1 MNLDI
6 HGLQAFARIA
16 ELGTFQKAAKA
27 LFLSQSALSRRISKL
42 ESDLGVRLLDRT
54 TRRVRL
60 TAVGRDFMPQA
71 RRLIEE
77 LETSIAG
84 LRDMAKLGSGQ
95 VALAC
100 VPTAAIHILP
110 PVIRDYAMKHPENR
124 IRILDVHANEV
135 LQAVLRGEAE
145 FGLTLLGA
153 DEPEVD
159 IDPLFEDPFVLA
171 CHRDHP
177 LAKRRTVRWSELNH
191 HRVITVGRLSGN
203 RALLEFGLPTH
214 LPQQRWTYEVQH
226 SFSTG
231 LGLASAGMGVIA
243 VPMLA
248 LAGRRDARLVSR
260 LLVEPKLTRTLA
272 LIRRRGATLSPAA
285 QEFLSMTRSR
295 WGVGSGYKKFDI
307 FPKNFT

>member
-1 MNLDI
+1 MNLDV

-16 ELGTFQKAAKA
+16 ELGTFQKAANA

-42 ESDLGVRLLDRT
+42 EADLGVRLLDRT

-60 TAVGRDFMPQA
+60 TAVGRDFLPQA

-84 LRDMAKLGSGQ
+84 LRDMAKHGSGQ

-100 VPTAAIHILP
+100 VPTAAMYILP
-110 PVIRDYAMKHPENR
+110 PVIRDYSAKHPDNR

-145 FGLTLLGA
+145 FGLTLSGA
-153 DEPEVD
+153 DEPE
-159 IDPLFEDPFVLA
+159 IETDPLFDDPFVLA

-177 LAKRRTVRWSELNH
+177 LAKRRSVKWAELER
-191 HRVITVGRLSGN
+191 HRLITVGRLSGN
-203 RALLEFGLPTH
+203 RALLDFGLPSS
-214 LPQQRWTYEVQH
+214 LPRQRWTYEVQH

-231 LGLASAGMGVIA
+231 LGMVEAGIGVIA

-248 LAGRRDARLVSR
+248 LAGRKNSNLVSR
-260 LLVEPKLTRTLA
+260 PLVEPKLTRTLA
-272 LIRRRGATLSPAA
+272 VIRRRGVTLSPAA
-285 QEFLSMTRSR
+285 QEFQAMLKKR
-295 WGVGSGYKKFDI
+295 WGNSRR
-307 FPKNFT
+307 

>member
-1 MNLDI
+1 MNLDV

-16 ELGTFQKAAKA
+16 ELGTFYKAAQA

-42 ESDLGVRLLDRT
+42 EADLGVRLLDRT

-60 TAVGRDFMPQA
+60 TAVGRDFLPQA

-100 VPTAAIHILP
+100 VPTAAIHVLP
-110 PVIRDYAMKHPENR
+110 PVIRDYSAKHPDNR

-135 LQAVLRGEAE
+135 LQAVLGGEAE
-145 FGLTLLGA
+145 FGLTLSGA
-153 DEPEVD
+153 DTPELETEA
-159 IDPLFEDPFVLA
+159 LFDDPFVLA
-171 CHRDHP
+171 CHRDHA
-177 LAKRRTVRWSELNH
+177 LAKKKTVKWADLEQ

-203 RALLEFGLPTH
+203 RALLDFGLPGN

-231 LGLASAGMGVIA
+231 LGLVEAGIGVIA

-248 LAGRRDARLVSR
+248 LAGRKDSRLVSR
-260 LLVEPKLTRTLA
+260 PLMEPKLTRTLA
-272 LIRRRGATLSPAA
+272 VIRRRGVTLSPAA
-285 QEFLSMTRSR
+285 QEFLAILKKR
-295 WGVGSGYKKFDI
+295 WAQPRREVRARG
-307 FPKNFT
+307 

>member
-1 MNLDI
+1 MNLDV

-16 ELGTFQKAAKA
+16 ELGTFHKAAQA

-42 ESDLGVRLLDRT
+42 EADLGVRLLDRT

-60 TAVGRDFMPQA
+60 TAVGRDFLPQA

-100 VPTAAIHILP
+100 VPTAAIHVLP
-110 PVIRDYAMKHPENR
+110 PVIRDYSAKHPDNR

-135 LQAVLRGEAE
+135 LQAVLGGEAE
-145 FGLTLLGA
+145 FGLTLSGA
-153 DEPEVD
+153 DTPELETEA
-159 IDPLFEDPFVLA
+159 LFDDPFVLA
-171 CHRDHP
+171 CHRDHA
-177 LAKRRTVRWSELNH
+177 LAKKKTVKWADLEQ

-203 RALLEFGLPTH
+203 RALLDFGLPGN

-231 LGLASAGMGVIA
+231 LGLVEAGIGVIA

-248 LAGRRDARLVSR
+248 LAGRKDSRLVSR
-260 LLVEPKLTRTLA
+260 PLMEPKLTRTLA
-272 LIRRRGATLSPAA
+272 VIRRRGVTLSPAA
-285 QEFLSMTRSR
+285 QEFLAMLKKR
-295 WGVGSGYKKFDI
+295 WAQPRREVRARG
-307 FPKNFT
+307 

>member
-1 MNLDI
+1 VNLDV

-42 ESDLGVRLLDRT
+42 EADLGVRLLDRT

-60 TAVGRDFMPQA
+60 TAVGRDFLPQA

-77 LETSIAG
+77 LETSISG
-84 LRDMAKLGSGQ
+84 LRDMAKHGSGQ
-95 VALAC
+95 VVLAC
-100 VPTAAIHILP
+100 VPTAAMHILP
-110 PVIRDYAMKHPENR
+110 PVIRDYSAKHPDNR
-124 IRILDVHANEV
+124 IRIFDVHANEV

-145 FGLTLLGA
+145 FGLTLSGP
-153 DEPEVD
+153 DEPE
-159 IDPLFEDPFVLA
+159 IETEALFDDPFVLA

-177 LAKRRTVRWSELNH
+177 LAKRKTVKWAELAA
-191 HRVITVGRLSGN
+191 HRVITVGRMSGN
-203 RALLEFGLPTH
+203 RALLDFGLPGN

-231 LGLASAGMGVIA
+231 LGLVEAGIGVIA

-248 LAGRRDARLVSR
+248 LAGRKNSALVSR
-260 LLVEPKLTRTLA
+260 PLVDPKLTRTLA
-272 LIRRRGATLSPAA
+272 VIRRRGVTLSPAA
-285 QEFLSMTRSR
+285 QEFLAMLKKRWAKQARSR
-295 WGVGSGYKKFDI
+295 KSGE
-307 FPKNFT
+307 

>member
-1 MNLDI
+1 MNLDV

-16 ELGTFQKAAKA
+16 ELGSFQKAAQA
-27 LFLSQSALSRRISKL
+27 LHLSQSALSRRISKL
-42 ESDLGVRLLDRT
+42 EADLGVRLLDRT

-60 TAVGRDFMPQA
+60 TAVGRDFLPQA

-77 LETSIAG
+77 LETSISG
-84 LRDMAKLGSGQ
+84 LRDMAKHGSGQ

-100 VPTAAIHILP
+100 VPTAAMHILP
-110 PVIRDYAMKHPENR
+110 PVIKDYSAKHPDNR

-145 FGLTLLGA
+145 FGLTLSGP
-153 DEPEVD
+153 DESE
-159 IDPLFEDPFVLA
+159 IETEALFDDPFVLA

-177 LAKRRTVRWSELNH
+177 LAKRKTVKWAELAA
-191 HRVITVGRLSGN
+191 HRVITVGLMSGN
-203 RALLEFGLPTH
+203 RALLDFGLPGN

-231 LGLASAGMGVIA
+231 LGLVEAGIGVIA

-248 LAGRRDARLVSR
+248 LAGRKDSRLVSR
-260 LLVEPKLTRTLA
+260 PLVEPKLTRTLVV
-272 LIRRRGATLSPAA
+272 IRRRGVTLSPAA
-285 QEFLSMTRSR
+285 QEFLAMLKRR
-295 WGVGSGYKKFDI
+295 WGQGRRPRS
-307 FPKNFT
+307 

>member
-1 MNLDI
+1 MNLDV

-16 ELGTFQKAAKA
+16 ELGTFQKAAKS

-42 ESDLGVRLLDRT
+42 EADLGVRLLDRT

-60 TAVGRDFMPQA
+60 TAVGRDFLPQA

-77 LETSIAG
+77 LETSIVS
-84 LRDMAKLGSGQ
+84 LREMAKHGSGQ

-100 VPTAAIHILP
+100 VPTAAMCILP
-110 PVIRDYAMKHPENR
+110 PVIRDYSAKHPDNR

-145 FGLTLLGA
+145 FGLTLSGA
-153 DEPEVD
+153 DEPD
-159 IDPLFEDPFVLA
+159 IETEALFEDPFVLA

-177 LAKRRTVRWSELNH
+177 LAKRRSVKWSELEQ
-191 HRVITVGRLSGN
+191 HRLITVGRLSGN
-203 RALLEFGLPTH
+203 RALLDFGLPSN
-214 LPQQRWTYEVQH
+214 LPRQRWTYEVQH

-231 LGLASAGMGVIA
+231 LGMVEAGIGVIA

-248 LAGRRDARLVSR
+248 LAGRRDSRLVSR
-260 LLVEPKLTRTLA
+260 PLVEPKLTRTLVV
-272 LIRRRGATLSPAA
+272 IRRRGVTLSPAA
-285 QEFLSMTRSR
+285 QEFQAMLKKR
-295 WGVGSGYKKFDI
+295 WTHPQRPARPRG
-307 FPKNFT
+307 

>member
-1 MNLDI
+1 MNLDVQ
-6 HGLQAFARIA
+6 GLQAFTRIA
-16 ELGTFQKAAKA
+16 ALGTFQKAAGA

-42 ESDLGVRLLDRT
+42 EEDLGVRLLDRT

-60 TAVGRDFMPQA
+60 TAVGRDFLPQA

-77 LETSIAG
+77 LETSFAG
-84 LRDMAKLGSGQ
+84 MREMAKHGSGQ

-110 PVIRDYAMKHPENR
+110 TVIREYSAKHPDNR

-145 FGLTLLGA
+145 FGLTLSGA
-153 DEPEVD
+153 DEPE
-159 IDPLFEDPFVLA
+159 IETEPLFDDPFVLA
-171 CHRDHP
+171 CRKDHP
-177 LAKRRTVRWSELNH
+177 LAKRRTVKWAELGE

-203 RALLEFGLPTH
+203 RALLDFGLPSN

-226 SFSTG
+226 SFWTG
-231 LGLASAGMGVIA
+231 LGMVEAGIGVIA

-248 LAGRRDARLVSR
+248 LSGRRNTGLVSR
-260 LLVEPKLTRTLA
+260 PLVEPKLTRTLA
-272 LIRRRGATLSPAA
+272 VIRRRGVTLSPAA
-285 QEFLSMTRSR
+285 QEFLTMLRKR
-295 WGVGSGYKKFDI
+295 WAQPRREVRVRG
-307 FPKNFT
+307 